1 MSLHY
6 LVKYLCS
13 VNHPAQKVIEA
24 NCHVRLSNSK
34 NCFKIYAWE
43 NIHYLIQ
50 FTYKMMFT
58 PAILKIPLS
67 AVHNCCNKEKRWC
80 IKMPYMMAVGQLL
93 MASVCQ
99 SQGRSQGG
107 VLGVLGPPNPIPLKI
122 IKDKTCTH

>member
-13 VNHPAQKVIEA
+13 ENHHAQKVIEA

-34 NCFKIYAWE
+34 NCFIIYVWE

-67 AVHNCCNKEKRWC
+67 AVHNCCSKEK
-80 IKMPYMMAVGQLL
+80 MVHQNAVHDGSRSVTDGVSLSVTKSKQQFDILL
-93 MASVCQ
+93 VINS
-99 SQGRSQGG
+99 
-107 VLGVLGPPNPIPLKI
+107 
-122 IKDKTCTH
+122 H